1 MLTRIMK
8 WVSIVALL
16 LGFLWTFPQ
25 IHHEWPVRGGGYL
38 DLLHMVVCLSAL
50 LVVAQAFREGKYF
63 WVAGFVAI
71 AVIFNPVLPVT
82 FSRTAFLWLDSA
94 CIVTFLISLAAWK
107 RQPVLSIPSITDRM
121 PGSES
126 L

>member
-1 MLTRIMK
+1 
-8 WVSIVALL
+8 
-16 LGFLWTFPQ
+16 
-25 IHHEWPVRGGGYL
+25 
-38 DLLHMVVCLSAL
+38 MVVCLSAL